1 MEKNDAAH
9 GCCQRRHR
17 SPSSRSLARSFPL
30 SLPFMRLVYDGR
42 RRRQHICK
50 EMAAFLSPFL
60 LPPLPLQSVWLP
72 ISLAL
77 TGTASLLPFIHR
89 RSRRA
94 RCTDHVAP
102 GRLRTVYVSP
112 ARPKCALY
120 LINYLLECMQ
130 NAEKHFKP
138 SYQHPLSLF
147 AAPFLPFLGVP
158 EGGRIWDSE
167 N

>member
-1 MEKNDAAH
+1 MALSFRRDKNGKWRKMMPRTAAAN
-9 GCCQRRHR
+9 GARDR
-17 SPSSRSLARSFPL
+17 SPSSRSLARSF

-77 TGTASLLPFIHR
+77 TGTASLLPFTCIHR

-102 GRLRTVYVSP
+102 GRLRTVNVSP

-120 LINYLLECMQ
+120 LINCLLEYMQ

-138 SYQHPLSLF
+138 T
-147 AAPFLPFLGVP
+147 
-158 EGGRIWDSE
+158 
-167 N
+167 